1 MPYII
6 NKYSGSELV
15 VLQDGTLD
23 TSTSIGLLGRN
34 YVGYGEVQNEN
45 FLFLLEN
52 FAGTNPP
59 ARALE
64 GQTWYDSVNNKLNTY
79 DGTNWTPVGAA
90 TASENA
96 PSGPTEGALWY
107 KISTKQLYVYSNISG
122 WTLVGPEGVSGFGE
136 TRIKAAILRDTSS
149 VNHAVLLVLVND
161 EVLSIHSSD
170 TFTINILD
178 AITGFN
184 ELQKGITLSTNT
196 LIAGNV
202 LGNSTTA
209 TRLQTGRF
217 INGVYF
223 DGNNDITITSN
234 TSAILT
240 RGTYLTGNNF
250 NGSAT
255 TTWEVD
261 ASSANS
267 IGKIVA
273 RDSTGSFAGGTI
285 TADQFIGPLIG
296 NVTAIAGTST
306 FYSLVANNIQGFTF
320 SGLAAQANILSP
332 GRTINGVQFNGSQDI
347 TVTASAGT
355 LSGTTLA
362 AGIVNS
368 SLTSVGTLA
377 GVSVTDTGVTIGDA
391 GEIRL
396 FINGNAPTLA
406 ITNGLGF
413 AITINDAFQ
422 TGDEASFEFI
432 SSSVA
437 LANGGTSDPTF
448 VGDANSKCNIGLPGR
463 TFGSVYADIF
473 NGVAT
478 SAQYAD
484 LAENYIAD
492 AEYAPGTVLEFGG
505 EFEVTLAQDGTNRV
519 AGVVTTNPAYLMNS
533 KCQGTYVAAV
543 ALQGRT
549 PCKVRGHV
557 RKGEMLISG
566 GNGFARTT
574 QTPQMGTV
582 IGKALGDFD
591 GVEGVI
597 EVAVGRL

>member
-6 NKYSGSELV
+6 NKYNGSELV

-23 TSTSIGLLGRN
+23 TSTSIGLVGRN

-184 ELQKGITLSTNT
+184 ELQKGVTLSTNT
-196 LIAGNV
+196 VIAGNV
-202 LGNSTTA
+202 LGNSNTA

-217 INGVYF
+217 INGAYF
-223 DGNNDITITSN
+223 DGSNDITITSN

-240 RGTYLTGNNF
+240 RGTYLTGSNF
-250 NGSAT
+250 NGAGAT
-255 TTWEVD
+255 TWSVD
-261 ASSANS
+261 ASSANT

-296 NVTAIAGTST
+296 NVTAISGTST

-320 SGLAAQANILSP
+320 SGLASQASTLTP

-347 TVTASAGT
+347 TVTAAAGT
-355 LSGTTLA
+355 LSGATLSS
-362 AGIVNS
+362 GVVNS

-377 GVSVTDTGVTIGDA
+377 GVSVTDAGATIGDA
-391 GEIRL
+391 GEIHL

-406 ITNGLGF
+406 ITNGLGLT
-413 AITINDAFQ
+413 ITINDAFQ

-448 VGDANSKCNIGLPGR
+448 VGDSNSKCNIGLPGR

-484 LAENYIAD
+484 LAENYVAD
-492 AEYAPGTVLEFGG
+492 AEYPPGTVLEFGG
-505 EFEVTLAQDGTNRV
+505 EFEVTLAQDRTNRV
-519 AGVVTTNPAYLMNS
+519 AGVITTNPAYLMNS
-533 KCQGTYVAAV
+533 NCQGTYVAAV

-549 PCKVRGHV
+549 PCKIRGRV
-557 RKGEMLISG
+557 RKGDMLISG

-591 GVEGVI
+591 GIEGLI

>member
-6 NKYSGSELV
+6 NKYNGSELV

-59 ARALE
+59 ARAVE

-79 DGTNWTPVGAA
+79 DGTNWVPVGAA
-90 TASENA
+90 TSSENA
-96 PSGPTEGALWY
+96 PSGPTEGALWF

-122 WTLVGPEGVSGFGE
+122 WILVGPEGVSGFGE
-136 TRIKAAILRDTSS
+136 TRIKAAILRDINS

-170 TFTINILD
+170 TFTINTLD

-184 ELQKGITLSTNT
+184 ELQKGVTLSTNT
-196 LIAGNV
+196 LISGNL

-217 INGVYF
+217 INGAYF
-223 DGNNDITITSN
+223 DGNNDITITAN
-234 TSAILT
+234 TAAILT
-240 RGTYLTGNNF
+240 RGTYLTGSNF
-250 NGSAT
+250 NGSAAV
-255 TTWEVD
+255 TWEVD
-261 ASSANS
+261 ASSTNT
-267 IGKIVA
+267 IGKVVA

-285 TADQFIGPLIG
+285 TADQFIGPLTG
-296 NVTAIAGTST
+296 NVTAISGTST

-320 SGLAAQANILSP
+320 SGLASQASTLAP
-332 GRTINGVQFNGSQDI
+332 GRAINGVQFNGSQDI
-347 TVTASAGT
+347 TVTASAST
-355 LSGTTLA
+355 LSGATLA
-362 AGIVNS
+362 SGIVNS
-368 SLTSVGTLA
+368 SLTSVGTLT
-377 GVSVTDTGVTIGDA
+377 GVSVTDAGATIGDA
-391 GEIRL
+391 GEIHL
-396 FINGNAPTLA
+396 FINGNSPTLA

-463 TFGSVYADIF
+463 TFGSVYADVF

-484 LAENYIAD
+484 LAENYTAD
-492 AEYAPGTVLEFGG
+492 AEYVPGTVLEFGG

-533 KCQGTYVAAV
+533 NCQGTYVAAV

-549 PCKVRGHV
+549 PCKVKGPI
-557 RKGEMLISG
+557 RKGDMLISG
-566 GNGFARTT
+566 ENGFARTT
-574 QTPQMGTV
+574 QTPQIGTV

-591 GVEGVI
+591 GTEGVI

>member
-23 TSTSIGLLGRN
+23 TSTSIGLVGRN

-52 FAGTNPP
+52 FAGSNPP
-59 ARALE
+59 ARAVE

-90 TASENA
+90 TSSETA
-96 PSGPTEGALWY
+96 PSGPTEGALWF
-107 KISTKQLYVYSNISG
+107 KISTKQLYVYSNIAG
-122 WTLVGPEGVSGFGE
+122 WILVGPEGVSGFGE
-136 TRIKAAILRDTSS
+136 TRIKAAILKDVNN

-170 TFTINILD
+170 TFTINALD

-184 ELQKGITLSTNT
+184 ELQKGVTLSTNT
-196 LIAGNV
+196 VIAGNV

-240 RGTYLTGNNF
+240 RGTYLTGSNF
-250 NGSAT
+250 NGSAAA
-255 TTWEVD
+255 TWAVD
-261 ASSANS
+261 ASSANT

-296 NVTAIAGTST
+296 NVTAISGTST
-306 FYSLVANNIQGFTF
+306 FYNLVANNIQGFTF
-320 SGLAAQANILSP
+320 NGLAAQASILAP
-332 GRTINGVQFNGSQDI
+332 GRAINGVQFNGSQDI
-347 TVTASAGT
+347 TVTAAAGT
-355 LSGTTLA
+355 LSGATLA

-377 GVSVTDTGVTIGDA
+377 GVEVTDAGATIGDS
-391 GEIRL
+391 GEIHL

-437 LANGGTSDPTF
+437 LAAGGTSDPTF

-463 TFGSVYADIF
+463 TFGSVYADVF

-484 LAENYIAD
+484 LAENYVAD
-492 AEYAPGTVLEFGG
+492 AEYAPGTVLEFSG

-533 KCQGTYVAAV
+533 ACQGTYVAAV

-549 PCKVRGHV
+549 PCKVRGTI
-557 RKGEMLISG
+557 RKGDMLISG
-566 GNGFARTT
+566 GNGFARSTR
-574 QTPQMGTV
+574 TPHIGTV

-591 GVEGVI
+591 GVEGII

>member
-6 NKYSGSELV
+6 NNYNGSELV

-79 DGTNWTPVGAA
+79 DGTNWSPVGAA

-122 WTLVGPEGVSGFGE
+122 WILVGPEGVSGFGE
-136 TRIKAAILRDTSS
+136 TRIKAVILRDIGS

-161 EVLSIHSSD
+161 EVLSIHSAD
-170 TFTINILD
+170 TFTINALD

-184 ELQKGITLSTNT
+184 ELQKGVTLSTNT
-196 LIAGNV
+196 VLAGNV

-217 INGVYF
+217 INGAYF
-223 DGNNDITITSN
+223 DGSNDITITSN

-240 RGTYLTGNNF
+240 RGTYLTGSNF
-250 NGSAT
+250 NGSAAA
-255 TTWEVD
+255 TWEVD
-261 ASSANS
+261 ASSANT
-267 IGKIVA
+267 IGKVVA

-285 TADQFIGPLIG
+285 TADQFIGPLTG
-296 NVTAIAGTST
+296 NVTAISGTST
-306 FYSLVANNIQGFTF
+306 FYNLVANNIQGFTF
-320 SGLAAQANILSP
+320 SGLAAQASTLTP
-332 GRTINGVQFNGSQDI
+332 GRAINGVQFNGSQDI
-347 TVTASAGT
+347 TVTAAAGT
-355 LSGTTLA
+355 LSGATLA
-362 AGIVNS
+362 SGVVNS

-377 GVSVTDTGVTIGDA
+377 GVSVTDAGTTIGDA
-391 GEIRL
+391 GEIHL
-396 FINGNAPTLA
+396 FINGNSPTLA

-463 TFGSVYADIF
+463 TFGNVYADIF

-484 LAENYIAD
+484 LAENYVAD

-533 KCQGTYVAAV
+533 NCQGTYVVAV

-557 RKGEMLISG
+557 RKGDMLISG

-574 QTPQMGTV
+574 QTPQIGTV

-591 GVEGVI
+591 SVEGVI

>member
-64 GQTWYDSVNNKLNTY
+64 GQTWYDSTNNKLNTY

-122 WTLVGPEGVSGFGE
+122 WVLVGPEGVSGFGE
-136 TRIKAAILRDTSS
+136 TRIKAAILRDVGS

-161 EVLSIHSSD
+161 EVLSIHSAD
-170 TFTINILD
+170 TFIINVLD

-184 ELQKGITLSTNT
+184 ELQKGVTLSTNT
-196 LIAGNV
+196 VIAGNV

-217 INGVYF
+217 INGAYF

-240 RGTYLTGNNF
+240 RGTYLTGSNF
-250 NGSAT
+250 NGSAA

-261 ASSANS
+261 ASSANT

-296 NVTAIAGTST
+296 NVTAISGTST

-320 SGLAAQANILSP
+320 SGLAAQASTLTP
-332 GRTINGVQFNGSQDI
+332 GRAINGVQFNGSQDI

-355 LSGTTLA
+355 LSGATLA
-362 AGIVNS
+362 AGVVNS

-377 GVSVTDTGVTIGDA
+377 GVAVTDAGATIGDA
-391 GEIRL
+391 GEIHL

-484 LAENYIAD
+484 LAENYVAD

-505 EFEVTLAQDGTNRV
+505 EFEITLAQDGTNRV

-557 RKGEMLISG
+557 RKGDMLISG
-566 GNGFARTT
+566 GNGFARTS
-574 QTPQMGTV
+574 QIPQMGTV

>member
-23 TSTSIGLLGRN
+23 TSTSIGLVGRN
-34 YVGYGEVQNEN
+34 YVGYGETQNEN
-45 FLFLLEN
+45 FVFLLEN

-59 ARALE
+59 ARAVE
-64 GQTWYDSVNNKLNTY
+64 GQTWYDSANNKLNTY
-79 DGTNWTPVGAA
+79 DGINWVPVGAA

-96 PSGPTEGALWY
+96 PPGPTEGALWY

-136 TRIKAAILRDTSS
+136 TRIKAAILRDTNS

-170 TFTINILD
+170 TFTINTLD
-178 AITGFN
+178 AIIGFN
-184 ELQKGITLSTNT
+184 ELQKGVTLSTNAV
-196 LIAGNV
+196 ISGN
-202 LGNSTTA
+202 LSGNSTTA
-209 TRLQTGRF
+209 TRLQNGRF
-217 INGVYF
+217 INSAYF
-223 DGNNDITITSN
+223 DGNNDITVTAN
-234 TSAILT
+234 TPSILT
-240 RGTYLTGNNF
+240 RGTYLTGSNF
-250 NGSAT
+250 NGSAA
-255 TTWEVD
+255 TTWSVD
-261 ASSANS
+261 ASSVNT
-267 IGKIVA
+267 IGKVVA

-285 TADQFIGPLIG
+285 TADQFIGPLTG
-296 NVTAIAGTST
+296 NVTAISGTST

-320 SGLAAQANILSP
+320 SGLAAQASTLTP
-332 GRTINGVQFNGSQDI
+332 GRAINGVQFNGSQDI
-347 TVTASAGT
+347 TVTAAAST
-355 LSGTTLA
+355 LSGSTLA
-362 AGIVNS
+362 AGIIDS

-377 GVSVTDTGVTIGDA
+377 GVSITDAGATIGDA
-391 GEIRL
+391 GEIHL
-396 FINGNAPTLA
+396 FINGNSPTLA

-413 AITINDAFQ
+413 TISINDAFQ

-437 LANGGTSDPTF
+437 LAAGGSADPTF
-448 VGDANSKCNIGLPGR
+448 VGDVSSKCNIGLPGR

-484 LAENYIAD
+484 LAENYVAD
-492 AEYAPGTVLEFGG
+492 AEYPPGTVLEFGG

-533 KCQGTYVAAV
+533 NCQGTYVAAV

-549 PCKVRGHV
+549 PCKVRGSI
-557 RKGEMLISG
+557 RKGDMLISG
-566 GNGFARTT
+566 GNGFARTV

-591 GVEGVI
+591 GQEGVI

>member
-79 DGTNWTPVGAA
+79 DGTNWVPVGAA
-90 TASENA
+90 TALENA
-96 PSGPTEGALWY
+96 PSSPTEGALWY

-136 TRIKAAILRDTSS
+136 TRIKAAILRDISS
-149 VNHAVLLVLVND
+149 VNHAVLLILVNN

-170 TFTINILD
+170 TFTINALD
-178 AITGFN
+178 AIIGFN
-184 ELQKGITLSTNT
+184 ELQKGVTLSTNT
-196 LIAGNV
+196 VINGNL

-209 TRLQTGRF
+209 TKLQNGRY
-217 INGVYF
+217 INGVFF
-223 DGNNDITITSN
+223 DGNNDITITAN
-234 TSAILT
+234 TPAILT
-240 RGTYLTGNNF
+240 RGTYLTGSNF
-250 NGSAT
+250 NGSGAA
-255 TTWEVD
+255 TWEVD
-261 ASSANS
+261 ASSINT
-267 IGKIVA
+267 IGKVVA
-273 RDSTGSFAGGTI
+273 RDSTGSFAAGTI
-285 TADQFIGPLIG
+285 SADQFIGPLTG
-296 NVTAIAGTST
+296 NVTAISGTST

-320 SGLAAQANILSP
+320 SGLADQASTLAP
-332 GRTINGVQFNGSQDI
+332 GRSINGVQFNGSQDI
-347 TVTASAGT
+347 TVSAAAST
-355 LSGTTLA
+355 LSGATLA
-362 AGIVNS
+362 SGVINS
-368 SLTSVGTLA
+368 SLISVGTLA
-377 GVSVTDTGVTIGDA
+377 GVSVTDAGATIGDA
-391 GEIRL
+391 GEIHF

-406 ITNGLGF
+406 ITNGLGLT
-413 AITINDAFQ
+413 ITINDAFQ
-422 TGDEASFEFI
+422 TGNEASFEFI

-437 LANGGTSDPTF
+437 LAAGGTSDPTF

-463 TFGSVYADIF
+463 TFGSVYADVF

-484 LAENYIAD
+484 LAENYTAD

-533 KCQGTYVAAV
+533 NCQGTYVAAV

-549 PCKVRGHV
+549 PCKVRGLI
-557 RKGEMLISG
+557 RKGDMLISG

-591 GVEGVI
+591 GAEGII

>member
-59 ARALE
+59 ARAVE
-64 GQTWYDSVNNKLNTY
+64 GQTWYDSVNNRLNTY
-79 DGTNWTPVGAA
+79 DGTNWVPVGAA
-90 TASENA
+90 TALENA

-122 WTLVGPEGVSGFGE
+122 WILVGPEGVSGFGE
-136 TRIKAAILRDTSS
+136 TRIKAAILRDVNS
-149 VNHAVLLVLVND
+149 VNHAVLLVLTND

-170 TFTINILD
+170 TFTINALD
-178 AITGFN
+178 AIIGFS
-184 ELQKGITLSTNT
+184 ELQKGVTLSTNT
-196 LIAGNV
+196 VISGNL

-209 TRLQTGRF
+209 TRLQNGRF
-217 INGVYF
+217 INGAYF
-223 DGNNDITITSN
+223 DGNNDITITAN
-234 TSAILT
+234 TPAILT
-240 RGTYLTGNNF
+240 RGTYLTGSNF
-250 NGSAT
+250 NGSAAA
-255 TTWEVD
+255 TWSVD
-261 ASSANS
+261 ASSANT
-267 IGKIVA
+267 IGKVVA

-285 TADQFIGPLIG
+285 IADQFIGPLTG
-296 NVTAIAGTST
+296 NVTAISGTSS

-320 SGLAAQANILSP
+320 SGLASQASTLAP
-332 GRTINGVQFNGSQDI
+332 GRAINGVQFNGSQDI
-347 TVTASAGT
+347 TVTAAAST

-362 AGIVNS
+362 AGIINS
-368 SLTSVGTLA
+368 SLTSVGTLT
-377 GVSVTDTGVTIGDA
+377 GVSVTDAGAIIGNA
-391 GEIRL
+391 GEIHL

-406 ITNGLGF
+406 ITNGLGLT
-413 AITINDAFQ
+413 ITINDAFQ
-422 TGDEASFEFI
+422 AGDEASFEFI

-437 LANGGTSDPTF
+437 LAAGGTADPTF

-463 TFGSVYADIF
+463 TFGNVYADIF

-478 SAQYAD
+478 SVQNAD
-484 LAENYIAD
+484 LAENYVAD
-492 AEYAPGTVLEFGG
+492 TEYSPGTVLEFGG
-505 EFEVTLAQDGTNRV
+505 EFEVTLAQDGTTRV

-533 KCQGTYVAAV
+533 NCQGAYVAAV

-557 RKGEMLISG
+557 RKGDMLISG

-591 GVEGVI
+591 GIEGVI

>member
-122 WTLVGPEGVSGFGE
+122 WILVGPEGVSGFGE
-136 TRIKAAILRDTSS
+136 TRIKAAILRDVGS
-149 VNHAVLLVLVND
+149 VNHAVLLVLVDD
-161 EVLSIHSSD
+161 EVLSIHSAD
-170 TFTINILD
+170 TFIINALD

-184 ELQKGITLSTNT
+184 ELQKGVTLSTNT
-196 LIAGNV
+196 VIAGNV

-209 TRLQTGRF
+209 TRLQNGRF
-217 INGVYF
+217 INGAYF
-223 DGNNDITITSN
+223 DGNNNITITAN
-234 TSAILT
+234 TAAILT
-240 RGTYLTGNNF
+240 RGTYLTGSNF
-250 NGSAT
+250 NGSAAA
-255 TTWEVD
+255 TWEVD
-261 ASSANS
+261 ASSTNT
-267 IGKIVA
+267 IGKVVV

-285 TADQFIGPLIG
+285 TADQFIGPLTG
-296 NVTAIAGTST
+296 NVTAISGTST
-306 FYSLVANNIQGFTF
+306 FYNLVANNIQGFTF
-320 SGLAAQANILSP
+320 NGLAAQASVLAP
-332 GRTINGVQFNGSQDI
+332 GRAINGVQFNGSQDI
-347 TVTASAGT
+347 TVTAAAGT
-355 LSGTTLA
+355 LSGATLSS
-362 AGIVNS
+362 GVVNS

-377 GVSVTDTGVTIGDA
+377 GVSVTDTGATIGDS
-391 GEIRL
+391 GEIHL

-413 AITINDAFQ
+413 VITINDAFQ

-437 LANGGTSDPTF
+437 LAAGGTSDPTF

-463 TFGSVYADIF
+463 TFGSVYADVF

-533 KCQGTYVAAV
+533 NCQGTYVAAV

-549 PCKVRGHV
+549 PCRVRGTI
-557 RKGEMLISG
+557 RKGDMLISG
-566 GNGFARTT
+566 GNGFARIT

-591 GVEGVI
+591 GIEGVI

>member
-122 WTLVGPEGVSGFGE
+122 WILVGPEGVSGFGE
-136 TRIKAAILRDTSS
+136 TRIKAAILRDVGS

-161 EVLSIHSSD
+161 EVLSIHSAD
-170 TFTINILD
+170 TFTINALD

-184 ELQKGITLSTNT
+184 ELQKGVTLSTNT
-196 LIAGNV
+196 VIAGNV

-217 INGVYF
+217 INGAYF
-223 DGNNDITITSN
+223 DGNNDITITAN

-240 RGTYLTGNNF
+240 RGTYLTGSNF
-250 NGSAT
+250 NGSAA

-261 ASSANS
+261 ASSANT

-296 NVTAIAGTST
+296 NVTAISGTST
-306 FYSLVANNIQGFTF
+306 FYNLVANNIQGFTF
-320 SGLAAQANILSP
+320 NGLAAQASVLAP
-332 GRTINGVQFNGSQDI
+332 GRAINGVQFNGSQDI
-347 TVTASAGT
+347 TVTAAAGT
-355 LSGTTLA
+355 LSGATLA
-362 AGIVNS
+362 LGVVNS

-377 GVSVTDTGVTIGDA
+377 GVSVTDAGATIGDA
-391 GEIRL
+391 GEIHL
-396 FINGNAPTLA
+396 FINGNSPTLA

-463 TFGSVYADIF
+463 TFGNVYADIF

-484 LAENYIAD
+484 LAENYVAD

-533 KCQGTYVAAV
+533 NCQGTYVVAV

-549 PCKVRGHV
+549 PCKVRGLI
-557 RKGEMLISG
+557 RKGDMLISG

-591 GVEGVI
+591 GIEGII

>member
-122 WTLVGPEGVSGFGE
+122 WILVGPEGVSGFGE
-136 TRIKAAILRDTSS
+136 TRIKSAILRDVGS
-149 VNHAVLLVLVND
+149 VNHAVLLVLVDD
-161 EVLSIHSSD
+161 EVLSIHSAD
-170 TFTINILD
+170 TFTINVLD

-184 ELQKGITLSTNT
+184 ELQKGVTLSTNT
-196 LIAGNV
+196 VIAGNV

-217 INGVYF
+217 INGAYF

-240 RGTYLTGNNF
+240 RGTYLTGSNF
-250 NGSAT
+250 NGSAA

-261 ASSANS
+261 ASSANT

-285 TADQFIGPLIG
+285 TADQFIGPLTG
-296 NVTAIAGTST
+296 NVTAISGTST
-306 FYSLVANNIQGFTF
+306 FYNLVANNIQGFTF
-320 SGLAAQANILSP
+320 NGLAAQASILAP
-332 GRTINGVQFNGSQDI
+332 GRAINGVQFNGSQDI
-347 TVTASAGT
+347 TITASAST
-355 LSGTTLA
+355 LSGATLA
-362 AGIVNS
+362 SGVINS

-377 GVSVTDTGVTIGDA
+377 GVSVTDTGATIGDA
-391 GEIRL
+391 GEIHL

-437 LANGGTSDPTF
+437 LANGGTADPTF
-448 VGDANSKCNIGLPGR
+448 VGDVNSKCNIGLPGR
-463 TFGSVYADIF
+463 TFGNVYADIF

-484 LAENYIAD
+484 LAENYVAD
-492 AEYAPGTVLEFGG
+492 AEYSPGTVLEFGG

-533 KCQGTYVAAV
+533 NCQGTYVAAV

-549 PCKVRGHV
+549 PCKVRGRV
-557 RKGEMLISG
+557 RKGDMLISG

-591 GVEGVI
+591 GIEGII

>member
-6 NKYSGSELV
+6 NKYNGTELV

-59 ARALE
+59 ARPLE
-64 GQTWYDSVNNKLNTY
+64 GQTWYDSVANKLNTY

-90 TASENA
+90 TASETA
-96 PSGPTEGALWY
+96 PENPTQGALWY
-107 KISTKQLYVYSNISG
+107 KLSTKQLYVYSNTTG
-122 WTLVGPEGVSGFGE
+122 WILVGPEGVSGFGA
-136 TRIKAAILRDTSS
+136 TQVKAAILRD
-149 VNHAVLLVLVND
+149 VAEINHAVLLMLVDD
-161 EVLSIHSSD
+161 EVLAICSAD
-170 TFTINILD
+170 TFVINGLDTII
-178 AITGFN
+178 GFN
-184 ELQKGITLSTNT
+184 ELQKGITISTN
-196 LIAGNV
+196 AKVSGNL

-209 TRLQTGRF
+209 TRLENGRY
-217 INGVYF
+217 INGVFF
-223 DGNNDITITSN
+223 DGNNDITIGANTSN
-234 TSAILT
+234 ILT
-240 RGTYLTGNNF
+240 RGTYLTGSNF
-250 NGSAT
+250 NGSAA

-261 ASSANS
+261 ASSTNA
-267 IGKIVA
+267 IGKVVA
-273 RDSTGSFAGGTI
+273 RDSTGSFAAGTI
-285 TADQFIGPLIG
+285 TADQLIGPLIG
-296 NVTAIAGTST
+296 NVTAVSGTSS
-306 FYSLVANNIQGFTF
+306 FYSLRANTIEGFTF
-320 SGLAAQANILSP
+320 TGLASQASTLAP
-332 GRTINGVQFNGSQDI
+332 GRLINGVLFDGSQDI
-347 TVTASAGT
+347 SVTTSANT
-355 LSGTTLA
+355 LTGTTLSS
-362 AGIVNS
+362 GVVNS

-377 GVSVTDTGVTIGDA
+377 EVSVADAGATIGDG
-391 GEIRL
+391 GEIHL

-413 AITINDAFQ
+413 AITINDAYQ

-437 LANGGTSDPTF
+437 LAAGGSADPTF
-448 VGDANSKCNIGLPGR
+448 VGDVSSKCNIGLPGR

-484 LAENYIAD
+484 LAENYVAD
-492 AEYAPGTVLEFGG
+492 TEYQPGTVLEFGG
-505 EFEVTLAQDGTNRV
+505 EFEVTLAEDSTNRV

-533 KCQGTYVAAV
+533 KCEGTYVVAI

-557 RKGEMLISG
+557 RKGDMLMSG
-566 GNGFARTT
+566 GNGFARRA
-574 QTPQMGTV
+574 QSPQMGTI
-582 IGKALGDFD
+582 IGKALSDFN

>member
-6 NKYSGSELV
+6 NKYNGSELV

-59 ARALE
+59 ARAVE

-79 DGTNWTPVGAA
+79 DGTNWVPVGAA
-90 TASENA
+90 TSSENA
-96 PSGPTEGALWY
+96 PSGPTEGALWF
-107 KISTKQLYVYSNISG
+107 KISTKQLYVYSTISG
-122 WTLVGPEGVSGFGE
+122 WILVGPEGVSGFGE
-136 TRIKAAILRDTSS
+136 TRIKAAILRDINS

-170 TFTINILD
+170 TFTINTLD

-184 ELQKGITLSTNT
+184 ELQKGVTLSTNT
-196 LIAGNV
+196 LISGNL

-217 INGVYF
+217 INGAYF
-223 DGNNDITITSN
+223 DGNNDITITAN
-234 TSAILT
+234 TAAILT
-240 RGTYLTGNNF
+240 RGTYLTGSNF
-250 NGSAT
+250 NGSAAV
-255 TTWEVD
+255 TWEVD
-261 ASSANS
+261 ASSTNT
-267 IGKIVA
+267 IGKVVA

-285 TADQFIGPLIG
+285 TADQFIGPLTG
-296 NVTAIAGTST
+296 NVTAISGTST

-320 SGLAAQANILSP
+320 SGLASQASTLAP
-332 GRTINGVQFNGSQDI
+332 GRAINGVQFNGSQDI
-347 TVTASAGT
+347 TVTASAST
-355 LSGTTLA
+355 LSGATLA
-362 AGIVNS
+362 SGIVNS
-368 SLTSVGTLA
+368 SLTSVGTLT
-377 GVSVTDTGVTIGDA
+377 GVSVTDAGATIGDA
-391 GEIRL
+391 GEIHL
-396 FINGNAPTLA
+396 FINGNSPTLA

-463 TFGSVYADIF
+463 TFGSVYADVF

-484 LAENYIAD
+484 LAENYTAD
-492 AEYAPGTVLEFGG
+492 AEYVPGTVLEFGG

-533 KCQGTYVAAV
+533 NCQGTYVAAV

-549 PCKVRGHV
+549 PCKVKGPI
-557 RKGEMLISG
+557 RKGDMLISG
-566 GNGFARTT
+566 ENGFARTT
-574 QTPQMGTV
+574 QTPQIGTV

-591 GVEGVI
+591 GTEGVI

>member
-122 WTLVGPEGVSGFGE
+122 WVLVGPEGVSGFGE

-161 EVLSIHSSD
+161 EILSIHSSD
-170 TFTINILD
+170 TFTINALD

-184 ELQKGITLSTNT
+184 ELQKGVTLSTNT
-196 LIAGNV
+196 VIAGNV

-250 NGSAT
+250 NGSAAA
-255 TTWEVD
+255 TWEVD
-261 ASSANS
+261 ASSANT

-296 NVTAIAGTST
+296 NVTAISGTST

-320 SGLAAQANILSP
+320 SGLAAQASVLAP
-332 GRTINGVQFNGSQDI
+332 GRAINGVQFNGSQDI
-347 TVTASAGT
+347 IVTAAAGT
-355 LSGTTLA
+355 LSGATLA
-362 AGIVNS
+362 SGVINS

-377 GVSVTDTGVTIGDA
+377 GVEVTDAGATIGDA
-391 GEIRL
+391 GEIHL

-484 LAENYIAD
+484 LAENYTAD
-492 AEYAPGTVLEFGG
+492 AEYTPGTVLEFGG
-505 EFEVTLAQDGTNRV
+505 EFEVTVAQDGTNRV

-533 KCQGTYVAAV
+533 NCQGTYVAAV

-549 PCKVRGHV
+549 PCKVRGHI
-557 RKGEMLISG
+557 RKGDMLISG

-591 GVEGVI
+591 GIEGII

>member
-6 NKYSGSELV
+6 NKYNGTELV

-59 ARALE
+59 ARPLE
-64 GQTWYDSVNNKLNTY
+64 GQTWYDSVANKLNTY

-90 TASENA
+90 TASETA
-96 PSGPTEGALWY
+96 PENPTQGALWY
-107 KISTKQLYVYSNISG
+107 KLSTKQLYVYSNTTG
-122 WTLVGPEGVSGFGE
+122 WILVGPEGVSGFGA
-136 TRIKAAILRDTSS
+136 TQVKAAILRD
-149 VNHAVLLVLVND
+149 VAEINHAVLLMLVDD
-161 EVLSIHSSD
+161 EVLAICSAD
-170 TFTINILD
+170 TFVINGLDTII
-178 AITGFN
+178 GFN
-184 ELQKGITLSTNT
+184 ELQKGITISTN
-196 LIAGNV
+196 AKVSGNL

-209 TRLQTGRF
+209 TRLENGRY
-217 INGVYF
+217 INGVFF
-223 DGNNDITITSN
+223 DGNNDITIGANTSN
-234 TSAILT
+234 ILT
-240 RGTYLTGNNF
+240 RGTYLTGSNF
-250 NGSAT
+250 NGSAA

-261 ASSANS
+261 ASSTNA
-267 IGKIVA
+267 IGKVVA
-273 RDSTGSFAGGTI
+273 RDSTGSFAAGTI

-296 NVTAIAGTST
+296 NVTAVSGTSS
-306 FYSLVANNIQGFTF
+306 FYSLRANTIEGFTF
-320 SGLAAQANILSP
+320 TGLASQASTLAP
-332 GRTINGVQFNGSQDI
+332 GRLINGVLFDGSQDI
-347 TVTASAGT
+347 SVTTSANT
-355 LSGTTLA
+355 LTGTTLSS
-362 AGIVNS
+362 GVVNS

-377 GVSVTDTGVTIGDA
+377 EVSVADAGATIGDG
-391 GEIRL
+391 GEIHL

-413 AITINDAFQ
+413 AITINDAYQ

-437 LANGGTSDPTF
+437 LAAGGSADPTF
-448 VGDANSKCNIGLPGR
+448 VGDVSSKCNIGLPGR

-484 LAENYIAD
+484 LAENYVAD
-492 AEYAPGTVLEFGG
+492 TEYQPGTVLEFGG
-505 EFEVTLAQDGTNRV
+505 EFEVTLAEDSTNRV

-533 KCQGTYVAAV
+533 KCEGTYVVAI

-557 RKGEMLISG
+557 RKGDMLMSG
-566 GNGFARTT
+566 GNGFARRA
-574 QTPQMGTV
+574 QSPQMGTI
-582 IGKALGDFD
+582 IGKALSDFN

>member
-6 NKYSGSELV
+6 NKYNGSELV

-45 FLFLLEN
+45 VLFLLEN

-64 GQTWYDSVNNKLNTY
+64 GQTWYDSANNKLNTY
-79 DGTNWTPVGAA
+79 DGTNWSPVGAA
-90 TASENA
+90 TSSENA
-96 PSGPTEGALWY
+96 PSGPTQGALWY

-122 WTLVGPEGVSGFGE
+122 WILVGPEGVLGFGE
-136 TRIKAAILRDTSS
+136 TRIKAAILRDVGS

-161 EVLSIHSSD
+161 EVLSIHSAD
-170 TFTINILD
+170 TFTINALD

-184 ELQKGITLSTNT
+184 ELQKGVTLSTNT
-196 LIAGNV
+196 VIAGNV

-209 TRLQTGRF
+209 TRLQNGRF
-217 INGVYF
+217 INGAYF
-223 DGNNDITITSN
+223 DGNNDITITAN
-234 TSAILT
+234 TAAILT
-240 RGTYLTGNNF
+240 RGTYLTGSNF
-250 NGSAT
+250 NGSAAA
-255 TTWEVD
+255 TWEVD
-261 ASSANS
+261 ASSTNT
-267 IGKIVA
+267 IGKVVA

-285 TADQFIGPLIG
+285 TADQFIGPLTG
-296 NVTAIAGTST
+296 NVTAISGTST
-306 FYSLVANNIQGFTF
+306 FYNLVANNIQGFTF
-320 SGLAAQANILSP
+320 NGLAAQASILAP
-332 GRTINGVQFNGSQDI
+332 GRAINGVQFNGSQDI
-347 TVTASAGT
+347 TVTAAAGT
-355 LSGTTLA
+355 LNGATLA
-362 AGIVNS
+362 SGIVNS

-377 GVSVTDTGVTIGDA
+377 GVSVTDAGATIGDA
-391 GEIRL
+391 GEIHL
-396 FINGNAPTLA
+396 FINGNSPTLA

-437 LANGGTSDPTF
+437 LAAGGTSDPTF

-463 TFGSVYADIF
+463 TFGNVYADVF

-484 LAENYIAD
+484 LAENYTAD
-492 AEYAPGTVLEFGG
+492 AEYASGTVLEFGG

-533 KCQGTYVAAV
+533 NCQGTHVAAV

-549 PCKVRGHV
+549 PCKVRGRV
-557 RKGEMLISG
+557 RKGDMLISG

-591 GVEGVI
+591 GVEGII

>member
-122 WTLVGPEGVSGFGE
+122 WVLVGPEGVSGFGE

-161 EVLSIHSSD
+161 EILSIHSSD
-170 TFTINILD
+170 TFTINALD

-184 ELQKGITLSTNT
+184 ELQKGVTLSTNT
-196 LIAGNV
+196 VIAGNV

-223 DGNNDITITSN
+223 DGNNDITITAN

-250 NGSAT
+250 NGSAAA
-255 TTWEVD
+255 TWEVD
-261 ASSANS
+261 ASSANT

-296 NVTAIAGTST
+296 NVTAISGTST

-320 SGLAAQANILSP
+320 SGLAAQASVLAP
-332 GRTINGVQFNGSQDI
+332 GRAINGVQFNGSQDI
-347 TVTASAGT
+347 IVTAAAGT
-355 LSGTTLA
+355 LSGATLA
-362 AGIVNS
+362 SGVINS

-377 GVSVTDTGVTIGDA
+377 GVEVTDAGATIGDA
-391 GEIRL
+391 GEIHL

-484 LAENYIAD
+484 LAENYTAD
-492 AEYAPGTVLEFGG
+492 AEYTPGTVLEFGG
-505 EFEVTLAQDGTNRV
+505 EFEVTVAQDGTNRV

-533 KCQGTYVAAV
+533 NCQGTYVAAV

-549 PCKVRGHV
+549 PCKVRGHI
-557 RKGEMLISG
+557 RKGDMLISG

-591 GVEGVI
+591 GIEGII

>member
-6 NKYSGSELV
+6 NKYNGSELV

-79 DGTNWTPVGAA
+79 DGTNWVPVGAA

-107 KISTKQLYVYSNISG
+107 KISTKQLYVYSSISG
-122 WTLVGPEGVSGFGE
+122 WILVGPEGVSGFGE
-136 TRIKAAILRDTSS
+136 TRIKAAILRDVGS

-161 EVLSIHSSD
+161 EVLSIHSAD
-170 TFTINILD
+170 TFIINALD

-184 ELQKGITLSTNT
+184 ELQKGVTLSTNT
-196 LIAGNV
+196 VLAGNV

-217 INGVYF
+217 INGAYF

-240 RGTYLTGNNF
+240 RGTYLTGSNF
-250 NGSAT
+250 NGSAA

-261 ASSANS
+261 ASSANT

-296 NVTAIAGTST
+296 NVTAISGTST
-306 FYSLVANNIQGFTF
+306 FYNLVANNIQGFTF
-320 SGLAAQANILSP
+320 NGLAAQASVLAP
-332 GRTINGVQFNGSQDI
+332 GRAINGVQFNGSQDI
-347 TVTASAGT
+347 TVTAAAGT
-355 LSGTTLA
+355 LSGATLA
-362 AGIVNS
+362 SGVVNS

-377 GVSVTDTGVTIGDA
+377 GVEVTDAGATIGDA
-391 GEIRL
+391 GEIHL

-463 TFGSVYADIF
+463 TFGSVYADVF

-484 LAENYIAD
+484 LAENYVAD

-505 EFEVTLAQDGTNRV
+505 EFEVTLAQNGTNRV
-519 AGVVTTNPAYLMNS
+519 AGVVTTEPAYLMNS
-533 KCQGTYVAAV
+533 NCQGTYVAAV

-549 PCKVRGHV
+549 PCKVRGTI
-557 RKGEMLISG
+557 RKGDMLISG

-591 GVEGVI
+591 GVEGII

>member
-6 NKYSGSELV
+6 NKYNGSELV

-79 DGTNWTPVGAA
+79 DGTNWVPVGAA

-122 WTLVGPEGVSGFGE
+122 WILVGPEGVSGFGE
-136 TRIKAAILRDTSS
+136 TRIKAAILRDVDS

-161 EVLSIHSSD
+161 EVLSIHSAD
-170 TFTINILD
+170 TFIINALD

-184 ELQKGITLSTNT
+184 ELQKGVTLSTNT
-196 LIAGNV
+196 VIAGNV

-217 INGVYF
+217 INGAYF

-240 RGTYLTGNNF
+240 RGTYLTGSNF
-250 NGSAT
+250 NGGTA

-261 ASSANS
+261 ASSANT

-273 RDSTGSFAGGTI
+273 RDSTGSFAAGTI

-296 NVTAIAGTST
+296 NVTAISGTST

-320 SGLAAQANILSP
+320 SGLAAQASTLSP
-332 GRTINGVQFNGSQDI
+332 GRAINGVQFNGSQDI
-347 TVTASAGT
+347 TVTAAAGT
-355 LSGTTLA
+355 LSGATLA
-362 AGIVNS
+362 SGIVNS

-377 GVSVTDTGVTIGDA
+377 GVSVTDAGATIGDA
-391 GEIRL
+391 GEIHL

-484 LAENYIAD
+484 LAENYVAD

-505 EFEVTLAQDGTNRV
+505 EFEVTRAQDGTNRV

-533 KCQGTYVAAV
+533 NCQGTYVAAV

-557 RKGEMLISG
+557 RKGDMLISG

-574 QTPQMGTV
+574 QTPQIGTV
-582 IGKALGDFD
+582 IGKALGNFD
-591 GVEGVI
+591 GIEGVI

>member
-6 NKYSGSELV
+6 NKYNGSELV

-59 ARALE
+59 ARAVE

-79 DGTNWTPVGAA
+79 DGTNWVPVGAA
-90 TASENA
+90 TSSENA
-96 PSGPTEGALWY
+96 PSGPTEGALWF
-107 KISTKQLYVYSNISG
+107 KISTKQLYVYSTISG
-122 WTLVGPEGVSGFGE
+122 WILVGPEGVSGFGE
-136 TRIKAAILRDTSS
+136 TRIKAAILRDINS
-149 VNHAVLLVLVND
+149 VNHAVLLVLVDD

-170 TFTINILD
+170 TFIINALD
-178 AITGFN
+178 AIIGFN
-184 ELQKGITLSTNT
+184 ELQKGVTLSTNT
-196 LIAGNV
+196 LISGNV

-209 TRLQTGRF
+209 TRLQNGRF

-223 DGNNDITITSN
+223 DGSNDIAITAN
-234 TSAILT
+234 TAAILT

-250 NGSAT
+250 NGSAA
-255 TTWEVD
+255 TTWSVD
-261 ASSANS
+261 ASSINT
-267 IGKIVA
+267 IGKVVA

-285 TADQFIGPLIG
+285 TADQFIGPLTG
-296 NVTAIAGTST
+296 NVTAISGTST

-320 SGLAAQANILSP
+320 SGLAAQASILAP
-332 GRTINGVQFNGSQDI
+332 GRAINGVQFNGSQDI
-347 TVTASAGT
+347 TVTAAAST

-362 AGIVNS
+362 AGVINS

-377 GVSVTDTGVTIGDA
+377 GVAVTDTGATIGDA
-391 GEIRL
+391 GEIHL

-406 ITNGLGF
+406 ITNGLGLT
-413 AITINDAFQ
+413 ITINDAYQ

-437 LANGGTSDPTF
+437 LAAGGTADPTF
-448 VGDANSKCNIGLPGR
+448 VGDVSSKCNIGLPGR

-484 LAENYIAD
+484 LAENYVAD
-492 AEYAPGTVLEFGG
+492 AEYEPGTVLEFGG
-505 EFEVTLAQDGTNRV
+505 NFEVTLAEDGTNRV

-533 KCQGTYVAAV
+533 KCEGQYVSAL

-557 RKGEMLISG
+557 RKGDMLMSG
-566 GNGFARTT
+566 GAGFARRA
-574 QTPQMGTV
+574 QSPQMGTI
-582 IGKALGDFD
+582 IGKALSDFN
-591 GVEGVI
+591 GAEGVI

>member
-6 NKYSGSELV
+6 NKYNGSELV

-59 ARALE
+59 ARAVE

-79 DGTNWTPVGAA
+79 DGTNWVPVGAA
-90 TASENA
+90 TSSENA
-96 PSGPTEGALWY
+96 PSGPTEGALWF
-107 KISTKQLYVYSNISG
+107 KISTKQLYVYSTISG
-122 WTLVGPEGVSGFGE
+122 WILVGPEGVSGFGE
-136 TRIKAAILRDTSS
+136 TRIKAAILRDINS
-149 VNHAVLLVLVND
+149 VNHAVLLVLVDD

-170 TFTINILD
+170 TFIINALD
-178 AITGFN
+178 AIIGFN
-184 ELQKGITLSTNT
+184 ELQKGVTLSTNT
-196 LIAGNV
+196 LISGNV

-209 TRLQTGRF
+209 TRLQNGRF

-223 DGNNDITITSN
+223 DGSNDITVTSN

-250 NGSAT
+250 NGSAA
-255 TTWEVD
+255 TTWSVD
-261 ASSANS
+261 ASSINT
-267 IGKIVA
+267 IGKVVA

-285 TADQFIGPLIG
+285 TADQFIGPLTG
-296 NVTAIAGTST
+296 NVTAISGTST

-320 SGLAAQANILSP
+320 SGLAAQASILAP
-332 GRTINGVQFNGSQDI
+332 GRAINGVQFNGSQDI
-347 TVTASAGT
+347 TVTAAAST
-355 LSGTTLA
+355 LSGTTLSP
-362 AGIVNS
+362 GVVNS

-377 GVSVTDTGVTIGDA
+377 GVAVTDTGATIGDA
-391 GEIRL
+391 GEIHL

-406 ITNGLGF
+406 ITNGLGLT
-413 AITINDAFQ
+413 ITINDAYQ

-437 LANGGTSDPTF
+437 LAAGGTADPTF
-448 VGDANSKCNIGLPGR
+448 VGDVSSKCNIGLPGR
-463 TFGSVYADIF
+463 TFGNVYADVF

-484 LAENYIAD
+484 LAENYVAD
-492 AEYAPGTVLEFGG
+492 AEYEPGTVLEFGG
-505 EFEVTLAQDGTNRV
+505 NFEVTLAEDGTNRV

-533 KCQGTYVAAV
+533 KCEGQYVSAL

-557 RKGEMLISG
+557 RKGDMLMSG
-566 GNGFARTT
+566 GAGFARRA
-574 QTPQMGTV
+574 QSPQMGTI
-582 IGKALGDFD
+582 IGKALSDFN
-591 GVEGVI
+591 GAEGVI

>member
-6 NKYSGSELV
+6 NKYNGSELV

-64 GQTWYDSVNNKLNTY
+64 GQTWYDSINNKLNTY
-79 DGTNWTPVGAA
+79 DGTNWVPVGAA

-122 WTLVGPEGVSGFGE
+122 WILVGPEGVSGFGE
-136 TRIKAAILRDTSS
+136 TRIKAAILRDVGS

-161 EVLSIHSSD
+161 EVLSIHSAD
-170 TFTINILD
+170 TFTINTLD

-184 ELQKGITLSTNT
+184 ELQKGVTLSTNT
-196 LIAGNV
+196 VLAGNV

-217 INGVYF
+217 INGAYF

-240 RGTYLTGNNF
+240 RGTYLTGSNF
-250 NGSAT
+250 NGGTA

-261 ASSANS
+261 ASSANT

-296 NVTAIAGTST
+296 NVTAISGTST

-320 SGLAAQANILSP
+320 SGLAAQASTLSP
-332 GRTINGVQFNGSQDI
+332 GRAINGVQFNGSQDI

-355 LSGTTLA
+355 LSGATLA
-362 AGIVNS
+362 SGIVNS

-377 GVSVTDTGVTIGDA
+377 GVAVTDAGATIGDA
-391 GEIRL
+391 GEIHL
-396 FINGNAPTLA
+396 FINGNSPTLA

-463 TFGSVYADIF
+463 TFGNVYADIF

-484 LAENYIAD
+484 LAENYVSD

-505 EFEVTLAQDGTNRV
+505 EFEVTRAQDGTNRV

-533 KCQGTYVAAV
+533 NCQGTYVAAV

-557 RKGEMLISG
+557 RKGDMLISG

-591 GVEGVI
+591 GIEGVI

>member
-79 DGTNWTPVGAA
+79 DGTNWVPVGAA

-122 WTLVGPEGVSGFGE
+122 WILVGPEGVSGFGE
-136 TRIKAAILRDTSS
+136 TRIKAAILRDVGS

-161 EVLSIHSSD
+161 EVLSIHSAD
-170 TFTINILD
+170 TFIINALD

-184 ELQKGITLSTNT
+184 ELQKGVTLSTNT
-196 LIAGNV
+196 VLAGNV

-217 INGVYF
+217 INGAYF

-240 RGTYLTGNNF
+240 RGTYLTGSNF
-250 NGSAT
+250 NGSAAS
-255 TTWEVD
+255 TWEVD
-261 ASSANS
+261 ASSANT

-285 TADQFIGPLIG
+285 TADQFIGPLTG
-296 NVTAIAGTST
+296 NVTAISGTST

-320 SGLAAQANILSP
+320 SGLAAQASVLAP
-332 GRTINGVQFNGSQDI
+332 GRGINGVQFNGSQDI
-347 TVTASAGT
+347 TVTAAAGT
-355 LSGTTLA
+355 LSGATLA
-362 AGIVNS
+362 SGIVNS

-377 GVSVTDTGVTIGDA
+377 GVSVTDSGATIGDA
-391 GEIRL
+391 GEIHL

-484 LAENYIAD
+484 LAENYVAD

-505 EFEVTLAQDGTNRV
+505 KFEVTLAQDGTNRV
-519 AGVVTTNPAYLMNS
+519 AGVITTNPAYLMNS
-533 KCQGTYVAAV
+533 NCQGTHVAAV

-557 RKGEMLISG
+557 RKGDMLISG

-591 GVEGVI
+591 GIEGVI

>member
-6 NKYSGSELV
+6 NKYNGSELV

-79 DGTNWTPVGAA
+79 DGTNWSPVGAA

-122 WTLVGPEGVSGFGE
+122 WILVGPEGVSGFGE
-136 TRIKAAILRDTSS
+136 TRIKAVILRDIGS

-161 EVLSIHSSD
+161 EVLSIHSAD
-170 TFTINILD
+170 TFTINALD

-184 ELQKGITLSTNT
+184 ELQKGVTLSTNT
-196 LIAGNV
+196 VLAGNV

-217 INGVYF
+217 INGAYF
-223 DGNNDITITSN
+223 DGSNDITITSN

-240 RGTYLTGNNF
+240 RGTYLTGSNF
-250 NGSAT
+250 NGSAAA
-255 TTWEVD
+255 TWEVD
-261 ASSANS
+261 ASSANT
-267 IGKIVA
+267 IGKVVA

-285 TADQFIGPLIG
+285 TADQFIGPLTG
-296 NVTAIAGTST
+296 NVTAISGTST
-306 FYSLVANNIQGFTF
+306 FYNLVANNIQGFTF
-320 SGLAAQANILSP
+320 SGLAAQASTLTP
-332 GRTINGVQFNGSQDI
+332 GRAINGVQFNGSQDI
-347 TVTASAGT
+347 TVTAAAGT
-355 LSGTTLA
+355 LSGATLA
-362 AGIVNS
+362 SGVVNS

-377 GVSVTDTGVTIGDA
+377 GVSVTDAGTTIGDA
-391 GEIRL
+391 GEIHL
-396 FINGNAPTLA
+396 FINGNSPTLA

-413 AITINDAFQ
+413 TITINDAFQ

-463 TFGSVYADIF
+463 TFGNVYADIF

-484 LAENYIAD
+484 LAENYVAD

-533 KCQGTYVAAV
+533 NCQGTYVVAV

-557 RKGEMLISG
+557 RKGDMLISG
-566 GNGFARTT
+566 GNGFARTI
-574 QTPQMGTV
+574 QTPQIGTV

-591 GVEGVI
+591 SVEGVI

>member
-6 NKYSGSELV
+6 NKYNGSELV

-79 DGTNWTPVGAA
+79 DGTNWVPVGAA

-122 WTLVGPEGVSGFGE
+122 WILVGPEGVSGFGE
-136 TRIKAAILRDTSS
+136 TRIKAAILRDVDS

-161 EVLSIHSSD
+161 EVLSIHSAD
-170 TFTINILD
+170 TFIINALD

-184 ELQKGITLSTNT
+184 ELQKGVTLSTNT
-196 LIAGNV
+196 VIAGNV

-217 INGVYF
+217 INGAYF

-240 RGTYLTGNNF
+240 RGTYLTGSNF
-250 NGSAT
+250 NGGTA

-261 ASSANS
+261 ASSANT

-273 RDSTGSFAGGTI
+273 RDSTGSFAAGTI

-296 NVTAIAGTST
+296 NVTAISGTST

-320 SGLAAQANILSP
+320 SGLAAQASTLSP
-332 GRTINGVQFNGSQDI
+332 GRAINGVQFNGSQDI
-347 TVTASAGT
+347 TVTAAAGT
-355 LSGTTLA
+355 LSGATLA
-362 AGIVNS
+362 SGIVNS

-377 GVSVTDTGVTIGDA
+377 GVSVTDAGATIGDA
-391 GEIRL
+391 GEIHL

-484 LAENYIAD
+484 LAENYVAD

-533 KCQGTYVAAV
+533 NCQGTYVAAV

-557 RKGEMLISG
+557 RKGDMLISG
-566 GNGFARTT
+566 GNGFARTI
-574 QTPQMGTV
+574 QTPQIGTV
-582 IGKALGDFD
+582 IGKALGNFD
-591 GVEGVI
+591 GIEGVI

>member
-6 NKYSGSELV
+6 NKYSGTELV

-59 ARALE
+59 ARPLE
-64 GQTWYDSVNNKLNTY
+64 GQTWYDSVANKLNTY
-79 DGTNWTPVGAA
+79 DGSNWTPVGAA
-90 TASENA
+90 TASETA
-96 PSGPTEGALWY
+96 PTGPTEGALWY
-107 KISTKQLYVYSNISG
+107 KISTKQLYVYSSTKG
-122 WTLVGPEGVSGFGE
+122 WILVGPEGVSGFGA
-136 TRIKAAILRDTSS
+136 TQVKAAILRDLAEI
-149 VNHAVLLVLVND
+149 NHAVLLMLVDD
-161 EVLSIHSSD
+161 EVLAICSAD
-170 TFTINILD
+170 TFVINGLDTII
-178 AITGFN
+178 GFG
-184 ELQKGITLSTNT
+184 ELQKGITISTNAT
-196 LIAGNV
+196 VSGNL

-209 TRLQTGRF
+209 TRLETGRY

-223 DGNNDITITSN
+223 DGNNDVTIGANTSN
-234 TSAILT
+234 LLT

-250 NGSAT
+250 NGSAA

-261 ASSANS
+261 ASSTNA
-267 IGKIVA
+267 IGKVVA
-273 RDSTGSFAGGTI
+273 RDSTGSFAAGTI

-296 NVTAIAGTST
+296 NVTAISGTSS
-306 FYSLVANNIQGFTF
+306 FYSLRANTIEGFTF
-320 SGLAAQANILSP
+320 NGLSAQASTLAP
-332 GRTINGVQFNGSQDI
+332 GRSINGVLFDGSQDI
-347 TVTASAGT
+347 TVTTSANTLTGNT
-355 LSGTTLA
+355 LSSGVT
-362 AGIVNS
+362 NS
-368 SLTSVGTLA
+368 SLTSVGTLSA
-377 GVSVTDTGVTIGDA
+377 VSVADAGTTIGDA
-391 GEIRL
+391 GEIHL

-413 AITINDAFQ
+413 AITINDAYQ

-437 LANGGTSDPTF
+437 LSAGGSADPTF
-448 VGDANSKCNIGLPGR
+448 VGDVSSKCNIGLPGR
-463 TFGSVYADIF
+463 TFGSVYADVF

-484 LAENYIAD
+484 LAENYVAD
-492 AEYAPGTVLEFGG
+492 AEYQPGTVLEFGG
-505 EFEVTLAQDGTNRV
+505 EFEVTLAEDGTNRV

-533 KCQGTYVAAV
+533 KCEGKYVVAI

-557 RKGEMLISG
+557 RKGDMLMSG
-566 GNGFARTT
+566 SNGFARRA
-574 QTPQMGTV
+574 QSPQMGTI
-582 IGKALGDFD
+582 IGKALSDFN

>member
-6 NKYSGSELV
+6 NKYNGSELV

-45 FLFLLEN
+45 LLFLLEN

-79 DGTNWTPVGAA
+79 DGTNWSPVGAA

-107 KISTKQLYVYSNISG
+107 KISTKQLYVYSSISG
-122 WTLVGPEGVSGFGE
+122 WILVGPEGVSGFGE
-136 TRIKAAILRDTSS
+136 TRIKAAILRDVGS
-149 VNHAVLLVLVND
+149 VNHAVLLVLAND
-161 EVLSIHSSD
+161 EVLSIHSAD
-170 TFTINILD
+170 TFTINALD

-184 ELQKGITLSTNT
+184 ELQKGVTLSTNT
-196 LIAGNV
+196 VIAGNV

-209 TRLQTGRF
+209 TRLQAGRF
-217 INGVYF
+217 INGAYF
-223 DGNNDITITSN
+223 DGNNDITITAN

-240 RGTYLTGNNF
+240 RGTYLTGSNF
-250 NGSAT
+250 NGSGAA
-255 TTWEVD
+255 TWEVD
-261 ASSANS
+261 ASSANT
-267 IGKIVA
+267 IGKVVA

-285 TADQFIGPLIG
+285 TADQFIGPLTG
-296 NVTAIAGTST
+296 NVTAISGTST

-320 SGLAAQANILSP
+320 SGLAAQASTLTP
-332 GRTINGVQFNGSQDI
+332 GRAINGVQFNGSQDI
-347 TVTASAGT
+347 TVTAAAGT
-355 LSGTTLA
+355 LSGATLA
-362 AGIVNS
+362 SGVVNS

-377 GVSVTDTGVTIGDA
+377 GVSVTDTGATIGDS
-391 GEIRL
+391 GEIHL

-463 TFGSVYADIF
+463 TFGNVYADIF

-484 LAENYIAD
+484 LAENYVAD

-519 AGVVTTNPAYLMNS
+519 AGVVSTDPAYLMNS
-533 KCQGTYVAAV
+533 NCQGTYVTAV

-549 PCKVRGHV
+549 PCKVRGLI
-557 RKGEMLISG
+557 RKGDMLISG

-582 IGKALGDFD
+582 IGKALDDFD

>member
-64 GQTWYDSVNNKLNTY
+64 GQTWYDNVNNKLNTY

-122 WTLVGPEGVSGFGE
+122 WILVGPEGVSGFGE
-136 TRIKAAILRDTSS
+136 TRIKSAILRDVGS
-149 VNHAVLLVLVND
+149 VNHAVLLVLVDD
-161 EVLSIHSSD
+161 EVLSIHSAD
-170 TFTINILD
+170 TFTINALD

-184 ELQKGITLSTNT
+184 ELQKGVTFSTNT
-196 LIAGNV
+196 VIAGNV

-217 INGVYF
+217 INGAYF

-240 RGTYLTGNNF
+240 RGTYLTGSNF
-250 NGSAT
+250 NGSAA

-261 ASSANS
+261 ASSANT

-285 TADQFIGPLIG
+285 TADQFIGPLTG
-296 NVTAIAGTST
+296 NVTAISGTST
-306 FYSLVANNIQGFTF
+306 FYNLVANNIQGFTF
-320 SGLAAQANILSP
+320 NGLAAQASVLAP
-332 GRTINGVQFNGSQDI
+332 GRAINGVQFNGSQDI
-347 TVTASAGT
+347 TVTAAAGT
-355 LSGTTLA
+355 LSGATLA
-362 AGIVNS
+362 SGVVNS

-377 GVSVTDTGVTIGDA
+377 GVSVTDTGATIGDS
-391 GEIRL
+391 GEIHL

-413 AITINDAFQ
+413 TITINDAYQ

-448 VGDANSKCNIGLPGR
+448 VGDASSKCNIGLPGR

-492 AEYAPGTVLEFGG
+492 AEYSPGTVLEFGG

-519 AGVVTTNPAYLMNS
+519 AGVITTNPAYLMNS
-533 KCQGTYVAAV
+533 NCQGTYVAAV

-549 PCKVRGHV
+549 PCKVRGRV
-557 RKGEMLISG
+557 RKGDMLISG

-591 GVEGVI
+591 GLEGVI

>member
-122 WTLVGPEGVSGFGE
+122 WVLVGPEGVSGFGE

-161 EVLSIHSSD
+161 EILSIHSSD
-170 TFTINILD
+170 TFTINALD

-184 ELQKGITLSTNT
+184 ELQKGVTLSTNT
-196 LIAGNV
+196 VIAGNV

-250 NGSAT
+250 NGSAAA
-255 TTWEVD
+255 TWEVD
-261 ASSANS
+261 ASSANT

-296 NVTAIAGTST
+296 NVTAISGTST

-320 SGLAAQANILSP
+320 SGLAAQASVLAP
-332 GRTINGVQFNGSQDI
+332 GRAINGVQFNGSQDI
-347 TVTASAGT
+347 IVTAAAGT
-355 LSGTTLA
+355 LSGATLA
-362 AGIVNS
+362 SGVINS

-377 GVSVTDTGVTIGDA
+377 GVEVTDAGATIGDA
-391 GEIRL
+391 GEIHL

-484 LAENYIAD
+484 LAENYTAD
-492 AEYAPGTVLEFGG
+492 AEYTPGTVLEFGG
-505 EFEVTLAQDGTNRV
+505 EFEVTVAQDGTNRV

-533 KCQGTYVAAV
+533 NCQGTYVAAV

-557 RKGEMLISG
+557 RKGDMLISG

-591 GVEGVI
+591 GIEGII

>member
-6 NKYSGSELV
+6 NKYSGTELV

-59 ARALE
+59 ARPLE
-64 GQTWYDSVNNKLNTY
+64 GQTWYDSVSNKLNTY

-90 TASENA
+90 TASETA
-96 PSGPTEGALWY
+96 PIGPTEGALWY
-107 KISTKQLYVYSNISG
+107 KISTRQLYVYSNTKG
-122 WTLVGPEGVSGFGE
+122 WILVGPEGVSGFGA
-136 TRIKAAILRDTSS
+136 TQVKAAILRDVAG
-149 VNHAVLLVLVND
+149 VNHAVLLILVDD
-161 EVLSIHSSD
+161 EVLSICSSD
-170 TFTINILD
+170 TFVINELD
-178 AITGFN
+178 AIIGFN
-184 ELQKGITLSTNT
+184 ELQKGITISTNAKVSGS
-196 LIAGNV
+196 L

-209 TRLQTGRF
+209 TRLENGRY

-223 DGNNDITITSN
+223 DGNNDITISSN
-234 TSAILT
+234 TSNILT
-240 RGTYLTGNNF
+240 RGTYLLGNNF
-250 NGSAT
+250 NGSAAV
-255 TTWEVD
+255 TWEVD
-261 ASSANS
+261 ASSSNT
-267 IGKIVA
+267 IGKVVA
-273 RDSTGSFAGGTI
+273 RDSTGSFAAGTV
-285 TADQFIGPLIG
+285 TADQFIGPVIG
-296 NVTAIAGTST
+296 NVTAVSGTSS
-306 FYSLVANNIQGFTF
+306 FYSLRANTIEGFTF
-320 SGLAAQANILSP
+320 SGLSAQASTLAP
-332 GRTINGVQFNGSQDI
+332 GRSINGVLFNGSQDI
-347 TVTASAGT
+347 SVTASANTLTGNT
-355 LSGTTLA
+355 LSSGV
-362 AGIVNS
+362 VNS
-368 SLTSVGTLA
+368 SLTSVGRLA
-377 GVSVTDTGVTIGDA
+377 EVSVADAGATIGDG
-391 GEIRL
+391 GEIHL

-413 AITINDAFQ
+413 AITINDAYQ

-437 LANGGTSDPTF
+437 LAAGGTADPTF
-448 VGDANSKCNIGLPGR
+448 VGDVSSKCNIGLPGR

-484 LAENYIAD
+484 LAENYVAD
-492 AEYAPGTVLEFGG
+492 IEYQPGTVLEFGG
-505 EFEVTLAQDGTNRV
+505 EFEVTLAEDGTNRV

-533 KCQGTYVAAV
+533 KCEGTHVAAI

-549 PCKVRGHV
+549 PCKVRGNV
-557 RKGEMLISG
+557 RKGDMLMSG
-566 GNGFARTT
+566 GNGFARRA
-574 QTPQMGTV
+574 QSPQMGTI
-582 IGKALGDFD
+582 IGKALSDFN

>member
-6 NKYSGSELV
+6 NKYNGSELV

-59 ARALE
+59 ARAVE

-79 DGTNWTPVGAA
+79 DGTNWVPVGAA
-90 TASENA
+90 TSSENA
-96 PSGPTEGALWY
+96 PSGPTEGALWF

-122 WTLVGPEGVSGFGE
+122 WILVGPEGVSGFGE
-136 TRIKAAILRDTSS
+136 TRIKAAILRDINS
-149 VNHAVLLVLVND
+149 VNHAVLLVLVDD

-170 TFTINILD
+170 TFIINALD
-178 AITGFN
+178 AIIGFN
-184 ELQKGITLSTNT
+184 ELQKGVTLSTNT
-196 LIAGNV
+196 VTSGNV

-209 TRLQTGRF
+209 TRLQNGRF

-223 DGNNDITITSN
+223 DGSNDITVTSN

-250 NGSAT
+250 NGSAA
-255 TTWEVD
+255 TTWSVD
-261 ASSANS
+261 ASSVNT
-267 IGKIVA
+267 IGKVVA

-285 TADQFIGPLIG
+285 TADQFIGPLTG
-296 NVTAIAGTST
+296 NVTAISGTST

-320 SGLAAQANILSP
+320 SGLAAQASILAP
-332 GRTINGVQFNGSQDI
+332 GRAINGVQFNGSQDI
-347 TVTASAGT
+347 TVTAAAST
-355 LSGTTLA
+355 LSGTTLSP
-362 AGIVNS
+362 GVVNS

-377 GVSVTDTGVTIGDA
+377 GVAVTDTGATIGDA
-391 GEIRL
+391 EEIHL

-406 ITNGLGF
+406 ITNGLGLT
-413 AITINDAFQ
+413 ITINDAYQ

-437 LANGGTSDPTF
+437 LAAGGTADPTF
-448 VGDANSKCNIGLPGR
+448 VGDVSSKCNIGLPGR

-484 LAENYIAD
+484 LAENYVAD
-492 AEYAPGTVLEFGG
+492 AEYEPGTVLEFGG
-505 EFEVTLAQDGTNRV
+505 NFEVTLAEDGTNRV

-533 KCQGTYVAAV
+533 KCEGQYVSAL

-557 RKGEMLISG
+557 RKGDMLMSG
-566 GNGFARTT
+566 GAGFARRA
-574 QTPQMGTV
+574 QSPQMGTI
-582 IGKALGDFD
+582 IGKALSDFN
-591 GVEGVI
+591 GAEGVI

>member
-59 ARALE
+59 TRAVE
-64 GQTWYDSVNNKLNTY
+64 GQAWYDSVNNKLNTY
-79 DGTNWTPVGAA
+79 DGTNWVPVGAA
-90 TASENA
+90 IALENA
-96 PSGPTEGALWY
+96 PTESAEGALWY
-107 KISTKQLYVYSNISG
+107 KISTKQLYVYSDTSG
-122 WTLVGPEGVSGFGE
+122 WILVGPEGVSGFGE
-136 TRIKAAILRDTSS
+136 TKIKTAILRDINS

-161 EVLSIHSSD
+161 EVLSIHSAD
-170 TFTINILD
+170 AFTIDTLD

-184 ELQKGITLSTNT
+184 ELQKGSTLSTST
-196 LIAGNV
+196 PITGNL

-209 TRLQTGRF
+209 TRLQNGRL

-223 DGNNDITITSN
+223 DGNNDITINSN

-250 NGSAT
+250 NGSTAV
-255 TTWEVD
+255 TWAVD

-267 IGKIVA
+267 IGKVVA

-285 TADQFIGPLIG
+285 TADQFIGPLTG

-306 FYSLVANNIQGFTF
+306 FYSLVANNIEGFTF
-320 SGLAAQANILSP
+320 SGLAAQSSTLTP
-332 GRTINGVQFNGSQDI
+332 GRAINGVQFNGSQDI
-347 TVTASAGT
+347 TVPAAAGT
-355 LSGTTLA
+355 LSGATLA
-362 AGIVNS
+362 LGVVNS

-377 GVSVTDTGVTIGDA
+377 GVSVTDAGATIGDA
-391 GEIRL
+391 GEIHL

-432 SSSVA
+432 SSSAA

-448 VGDANSKCNIGLPGR
+448 IGDANSKCNIGLPGR
-463 TFGSVYADIF
+463 TFGNVYADIF

-533 KCQGTYVAAV
+533 NCQGTYVIAV

-549 PCKVRGHV
+549 PCKVSGPI
-557 RKGEMLISG
+557 RKGDMLISG

-591 GVEGVI
+591 GLIGVI